1 MRRRA
6 LVLGIETSCDETCAA
21 VVRDGCEVLSN
32 VVASSLPLHASYGG
46 VIPEIASRAHLESI
60 TSVVAGAL
68 QKAGVGPKDL
78 SLIAVTDG
86 PGLIG
91 SLLVGVSFARA
102 LALGWGL
109 PLLGI
114 NHLKAH
120 MYAAFITYGI
130 SFPFVGLV
138 VSGGHTSLYLAENIS
153 REEILGATR
162 DDAAGEAFDKAAKM
176 LGLGYPGGP
185 VIEKKARDGRNG
197 VFSFRC
203 DCGSGL
209 DFSFSG
215 IKTSVLYKVDELKKL
230 YGSVPQEATAD
241 ICASFQETVVSDLV
255 QKSLRAVEKTKAKT
269 LVVGGGVAF
278 NGRLRECLE
287 AAAGRCGARLCIADR
302 EYCLDNAAMVA
313 SVGYRIFKDKRSAPQ
328 VRLDPTKN

>member
-6 LVLGIETSCDETCAA
+6 LVLGIETSCDETCAS
-21 VVRDGCEVLSN
+21 VVRDGRCVLSN
-32 VVASSLPLHASYGG
+32 VVASSLPLHAAYGG

-60 TSVVAGAL
+60 VSVVDGAL
-68 QKAGVGPKDL
+68 READAGPQDL
-78 SLIAVTDG
+78 SFVAVTDG

-109 PLLGI
+109 PLMGV

-120 MYAAFITYGI
+120 MHAAFITHDVV
-130 SFPFVGLV
+130 FPFVGLV
-138 VSGGHTSLYLAENIS
+138 VSGGHTGLYLAEDIA
-153 REEILGATR
+153 REKILGATR
-162 DDAAGEAFDKAAKM
+162 DDAAGEAFDKVAKI

-185 VIEKKARDGRNG
+185 IIEKRAHEGRRHA
-197 VFSFRC
+197 FSFNC
-203 DCGSGL
+203 NCGHGF

-215 IKTSVLYKVDELKKL
+215 IKTAVLYKVKELQKL
-230 YGSVPQEATAD
+230 YGGLSSEAIAD
-241 ICASFQETVVSDLV
+241 ICASFQEAIVSDLV
-255 QKSLRAVEKTKAKT
+255 QKSLRAVRHTGAKA

-278 NGRLRECLE
+278 NGRLRRCLE
-287 AAAGRCGARLCIADR
+287 DAAGQSGVRLCIADR

-313 SVGYRIFKDKRSAPQ
+313 SVGHRLFEKRRRIRR
-328 VRLDPTKN
+328 VCLDPTKN